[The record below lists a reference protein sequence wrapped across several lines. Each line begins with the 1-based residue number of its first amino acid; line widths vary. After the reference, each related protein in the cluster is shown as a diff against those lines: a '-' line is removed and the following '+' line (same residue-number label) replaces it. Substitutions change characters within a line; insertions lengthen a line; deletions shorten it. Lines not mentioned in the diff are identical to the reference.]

1 MTNAKYKI
9 LRSVRSASAAK
20 PVRRSDFFQT
30 PKQIMKNRLLIDEL
44 IKSNLLETR
53 PGSDSLFLTGMGFS
67 ALDREEERR
76 EEIVRL
82 SVQFW
87 ISCGLSVAALV
98 VSIFAL
104 LS

>member
-20 PVRRSDFFQT
+20 PVRRSDFFIK

-44 IKSNLLETR
+44 LKSGLLETR
-53 PGSDSLFLTGMGFS
+53 PGSESLFLTGSGYT
-67 ALDREEERR
+67 ALDNEEERR
-76 EEIVRL
+76 EEITRL
-82 SVQFW
+82 SFQFW
-87 ISCGLSVAALV
+87 TSCALSVAALV

-104 LS
+104 LN